1 MVCLGNICRSP
12 LAEGIMRDKIK
23 RNNLKIW
30 VDSAGTSSQHIGEA
44 PDRRMQKTAMLKGID
59 ISELRARKFKKKDF
73 KKYDLIYVMDNANF
87 SAVAALVSSPE
98 EKAKIRLILN
108 ESKPGENAQVPD
120 PYFGGESGFN
130 LVYDLLDEATDKIIE
145 KLQ

>member
-145 KLQ
+145 NLQ

>member
-44 PDRRMQKTAMLKGID
+44 PDRRMQKTAMLKVID
-59 ISELRARKFKKKDF
+59 I
-73 KKYDLIYVMDNANF
+73 
-87 SAVAALVSSPE
+87 
-98 EKAKIRLILN
+98 
-108 ESKPGENAQVPD
+108 
-120 PYFGGESGFN
+120 
-130 LVYDLLDEATDKIIE
+130 
-145 KLQ
+145 